1 MYLNGNLIEENFQL
15 NNLINSINNIITNY
29 YKNID
34 TLNYDVNI
42 NNIAMSSDQISTDYN
57 LVKNN
62 CTYCSAFNN
71 NRIFYNS
78 SKLNHKYLFIYFK
91 SINISNNAMH

>member
-1 MYLNGNLIEENFQL
+1 M
-15 NNLINSINNIITNY
+15 IIM
-29 YKNID
+29 I
-34 TLNYDVNI
+34 TLVPAI
-42 NNIAMSSDQISTDYN
+42 VHMKKFNNIAMSSDQISTDYN